1 MDIAVIGSNMVDLVS
16 YLSRMPDEGET
27 VEAWDF
33 SMGCGGKGA
42 NQAMAAA
49 RMGSSVLMLTRIGN
63 DAFGETTRSNFEA
76 NGIDTTY
83 VLETE
88 ATSGVAPIFVD
99 DNSRNSIVIA
109 KGANAFLTPGDIEDA
124 AEAIS
129 QCSLIVLQLEV
140 NLETVYA
147 AIDFGNRH
155 GIPVLL
161 NPAPATPEL
170 DFAQVAKCD
179 YFVPNET
186 ELALL
191 TGMPV
196 ETLDQVQAAAGSI
209 LDHGVKNVIVTMGS
223 RGVLWLSAAGP
234 VLVEGRTVP
243 ALDTTGAGDAFIGCF
258 SHCLVESGDVPES
271 LATANA
277 YAADSVTRR
286 GTQTSY
292 ATREQF
298 ERNTGRAPGAAA

>member
-27 VEAWDF
+27 VEARDF
-33 SMGCGGKGA
+33 AMGCGGKGA

-49 RMGSSVLMLTRIGN
+49 RMGSEVLMLTRVGN
-63 DAFGETTRSNFEA
+63 DAFGESTRRNFEA
-76 NGIDTTY
+76 NGIDTSY
-83 VLETE
+83 VLDTD

-109 KGANAFLTPGDIEDA
+109 KGANAFLTPADIEDA
-124 AEAIS
+124 AGAIAR
-129 QCSLIVLQLEV
+129 CKLIVLQLEV

-147 AIDFGNRH
+147 AINFGNRH

-161 NPAPATPEL
+161 NPAPATPDL
-170 DFAQVAKCD
+170 DFAQVARCD

-196 ETLDQVQAAAGSI
+196 QTLEEIQTAAQTI
-209 LDHGVKNVIVTMGS
+209 LDRGVRNVIVTMGS

-234 VLVEGRTVP
+234 TLVQGRAVA

-258 SHCLVESGDVPES
+258 SHCLVESGDVPAS

-292 ATREQF
+292 ATRAEF
-298 ERNTGRAPGAAA
+298 EKNTAATQNPAA

>member
-1 MDIAVIGSNMVDLVS
+1 MDIAVIGSNMVDLIS
-16 YLSRMPDEGET
+16 YLNRMPAEGET
-27 VEAWDF
+27 VEAAEF
-33 SMGCGGKGA
+33 QMGCGGKGA
-42 NQAMAAA
+42 NQAVAAA
-49 RMGSSVLMLTRIGN
+49 RMGSSVLMVTRVGN
-63 DAFGETTRSNFEA
+63 DVFAGTTRANFEA

-83 VLETE
+83 VLTSEGP
-88 ATSGVAPIFVD
+88 SGVAPIFVD
-99 DNSRNSIVIA
+99 ENSRNSIVIA
-109 KGANAFLTPGDIEDA
+109 KGANAFLTPADIENA
-124 AEAIS
+124 GTAIA

-161 NPAPATPEL
+161 NPAPATAEL
-170 DFAQVAKCD
+170 DFSQVAKCD

-196 ETLDQVQAAAGSI
+196 DTDDQVRAAARTI
-209 LDHGVKNVIVTMGS
+209 LAKGVRNVVVTMGG
-223 RGVLWLSAAGP
+223 RGVLWLTAETEE
-234 VLVEGRTVP
+234 LIEGHAVK

-258 SHCLVESGDVPES
+258 SHCVVQTGDVRGS
-271 LATANA
+271 LLTANE
-277 YAADSVTRR
+277 YAAVSVTGR

-292 ATREQF
+292 PTLQEF
-298 ERNTGRAPGAAA
+298 AAASGRS

>member
-1 MDIAVIGSNMVDLVS
+1 MDIAVIGSNMVDLIS
-16 YLSRMPDEGET
+16 YLNRMPAEGET
-27 VEAWDF
+27 VEAAEF
-33 SMGCGGKGA
+33 QMGCGGKGA
-42 NQAMAAA
+42 NQAVAAA
-49 RMGSSVLMLTRIGN
+49 RMGSQVLMVTRVG
-63 DAFGETTRSNFEA
+63 DDVFAQTTRANFEA

-83 VLETE
+83 VLSS
-88 ATSGVAPIFVD
+88 AGPSGVAPIFVD
-99 DNSRNSIVIA
+99 ENSRNSIVIA
-109 KGANAFLTPGDIEDA
+109 KGANAFLTPADIENA
-124 AEAIS
+124 GTAVA

-161 NPAPATPEL
+161 NPAPASAEL

-196 ETLDQVQAAAGSI
+196 DTDDQVRAAAGTI
-209 LDHGVKNVIVTMGS
+209 LAKGVRNVIVTMGS
-223 RGVLWLSAAGP
+223 RGVLWLTPESAE
-234 VLVEGRTVP
+234 LIEGHAVK

-258 SHCLVESGDVPES
+258 SHCVVQTGDVRS
-271 LATANA
+271 ALVTANE
-277 YAADSVTRR
+277 YAAASVTRR

-292 ATREQF
+292 PTLAEF
-298 ERNTGRAPGAAA
+298 EKAPAGRN